1 MKTLMISA
9 GLLCAITLAV
19 VGADEAKPANL
30 LPAEAD
36 AAWQEVEKASK
47 PPVPPAEWA
56 SKPPTQEQRKEFYKF
71 LGEQSAVVA
80 DKAKEF
86 YTRFPNHAKASDAKQ
101 REETFRRQAVQ
112 FQGSSAPEPK
122 VSPEEK
128 AFREK
133 MNEVNRRAM

>member
-30 LPAEAD
+30 LPAEPD

-71 LGEQSAVVA
+71 LGSGESS
-80 DKAKEF
+80 F
-86 YTRFPNHAKASDAKQ
+86 SSASD
-101 REETFRRQAVQ
+101 FS
-112 FQGSSAPEPK
+112 SSAI
-122 VSPEEK
+122 V
-128 AFREK
+128 
-133 MNEVNRRAM
+133 